1 MAADRRINHP
11 YLRALRLAT
20 VGFALACGALLMC
33 MPVATASAHVPS
45 LEPAEV
51 AAPTAGR
58 PIGGPEVSRAIY
70 GYLAPGE
77 TADTFAFTVSE
88 PVTRTIGLIVPAYRE
103 HADFR
108 PTLVVR
114 AEGQPDTTIVDPG
127 TSPRIA
133 SFEPFSLTS
142 FWSGAESEVG
152 FMPGTRYL
160 LSVEP
165 GVGAQSGR
173 YVIVFGGPE
182 QFEAA
187 DTATTIAVLPRIWFG
202 AYGGA
207 PVHLGS
213 IAVVPLVLIVGALVA
228 FAVSRV
234 RRRRGGAS

>member
-1 MAADRRINHP
+1 MAADMRINPP
-11 YLRALRLAT
+11 YPLALRLAT
-20 VGFALACGALLMC
+20 VGLALACGALSLC
-33 MPVATASAHVPS
+33 MPVATASAHVPA
-45 LEPAEV
+45 LEPAGV
-51 AAPTAGR
+51 AAPDAAR

-88 PVTRTIGLIVPAYRE
+88 PVTRTIGLIVPAYPE

-114 AEGQPDTTIVDPG
+114 AEGQPDVTIVDPG
-127 TSPRIA
+127 TVPRAA

-142 FWSGAESEVG
+142 FWSGAESEIG
-152 FMPGTRYL
+152 FTPGTRYL

-165 GVGAQSGR
+165 GAGSQSGR

-182 QFEAA
+182 QFDSA
-187 DTATTIAVLPRIWFG
+187 DTAETFAVLPRIWFG

-213 IAVVPLVLIVGALVA
+213 IAVVPLVLVVGALVA
-228 FAVSRV
+228 FAVFRV
-234 RRRRGGAS
+234 RRRWSE